1 MMVLYYI
8 ILDIENRRL
17 EYISLIWGG

>member
-17 EYISLIWGG
+17 EYISLI